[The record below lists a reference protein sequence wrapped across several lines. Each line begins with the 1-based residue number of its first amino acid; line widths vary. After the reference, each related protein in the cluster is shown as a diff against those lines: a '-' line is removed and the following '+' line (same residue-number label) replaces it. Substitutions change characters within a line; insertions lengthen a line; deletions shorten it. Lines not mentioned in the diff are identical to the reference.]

1 MLEIKDTA
9 YRHTIVDEQRG
20 QATQLAKSTNLWVG
34 VGVKLTLALTP
45 GSPHPSSFGP

>member
-1 MLEIKDTA
+1 MLEIKDTT
-9 YRHTIVDEQRG
+9 YIHTIVDEQPG
-20 QATQLAKSTNLWVG
+20 QATQLAKTNLWVG